1 LRNEAL
7 ERDKI
12 LLSLVD
18 RLKVSEARLKA
29 QAETHKAEVD
39 NLKKKLAEMNEN
51 FEVAK
56 TKQEISEWISSR
68 QEKNVEDLR
77 DSRERCYEKY
87 LDCTKKLKDSF
98 TKVGAYSSQQKFIH
112 DDLKGVIQWIGDE
125 TEAFD
130 EILSDRED
138 FCAFSGARG
147 IAAILEKAG
156 CEHVKAVA

>member
-56 TKQEISEWISSR
+56 AKQEISEWTSSR

-98 TKVGAYSSQQKFIH
+98 TKVGHTPHNKKLFATIS
-112 DDLKGVIQWIGDE
+112 KG
-125 TEAFD
+125 
-130 EILSDRED
+130 LSN
-138 FCAFSGARG
+138 G
-147 IAAILEKAG
+147 
-156 CEHVKAVA
+156 